1 MNLKNDYLMRMIESI
16 VVALAKIFFM
26 KDNNSKDEVNVEINK
41 LSLERIGLEIN
52 KIEEL
57 DTYEIID
64 ILYKNALTFEE
75 NCQVIAELLYVRG
88 DIYSKENDINNAY
101 NCYLKSLEIYLYLS
115 KEGTY
120 NFIFDAGERI
130 DELEYKLDQYVLSI
144 ETEILLFK
152 YKFKCGQYS
161 KAEDILFSLLEIDK
175 SNRIFE
181 LGFNFYNQLL
191 IKKDDDLITNDFS
204 RDEIHQGIDE
214 LNKLK
219 RKTYGGN
226 IHEESI

>member
-1 MNLKNDYLMRMIESI
+1 MNLSNDYFMRMIESI

-26 KDNNSKDEVNVEINK
+26 KDNNSKEEVNIEINK

-64 ILYKNALTFEE
+64 ILYRNALTFEE
-75 NCQVIAELLYVRG
+75 NCQVVAELLYVRG
-88 DIYSKENDINNAY
+88 DMYSKENDTNNAY

-130 DELEYKLDQYVLSI
+130 DELESKLGQYVLPI
-144 ETEILLFK
+144 ETEILLFN

-161 KAEDILFSLLEIDK
+161 KAEDILFSLLEADK

-191 IKKDDDLITNDFS
+191 IKKDDDLIANGFS

-219 RKTYGGN
+219 GKCMED
-226 IHEESI
+226 I